1 MCCSV
6 ARHTAGWRRAGAR
19 GLIPLHGTGIWK
31 SMILDKLK
39 YRSREILVALIL
51 TLVAV
56 AALIEAWSGRED
68 RAQAVQPATAAGQ
81 VTQK

>member
-1 MCCSV
+1 
-6 ARHTAGWRRAGAR
+6 
-19 GLIPLHGTGIWK
+19 
-31 SMILDKLK
+31 MILEKLK

-56 AALIEAWSGRED
+56 AALIAAGSGSDD
-68 RAQAVQPATAAGQ
+68 RAQAVQPVTAAGQ

>member
-1 MCCSV
+1 
-6 ARHTAGWRRAGAR
+6 
-19 GLIPLHGTGIWK
+19 
-31 SMILDKLK
+31 MILDKLK
-39 YRSREILVALIL
+39 YRSREILVALLL

-68 RAQAVQPATAAGQ
+68 RAQAVQPLPAAGQ